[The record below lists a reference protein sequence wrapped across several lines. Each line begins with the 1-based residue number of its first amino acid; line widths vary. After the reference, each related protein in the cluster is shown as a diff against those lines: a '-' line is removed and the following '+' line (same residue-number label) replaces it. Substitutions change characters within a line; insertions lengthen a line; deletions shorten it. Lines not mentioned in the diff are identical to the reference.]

1 MKVGKGILGKVN
13 SQLKDPEAGT
23 MLACLRN
30 KVSVAGAGQ
39 TRKAQTMKQE
49 KQARANNV
57 GAAAKRKEIR
67 LNS

>member
-30 KVSVAGAGQ
+30 KVSVAEAGQ
-39 TRKAQTMKQE
+39 TRKA
-49 KQARANNV
+49 
-57 GAAAKRKEIR
+57 
-67 LNS
+67 